1 MESKNEIKR
10 YISHLNSVLIKP
22 NCLRFRI
29 TFLNKSGALSQER
42 AIKSGLKKLG
52 VYINRE
58 ESTEL
63 SDGIVCEYTYERE

>member
-1 MESKNEIKR
+1 MESKKEIKVLV
-10 YISHLNSVLIKP
+10 SHLNSVLIKP

-58 ESTEL
+58 STEE
-63 SDGIVCEYTYERE
+63 SDVVVCEYTYERR